1 MRNNRIP
8 PKHLTMADAP
18 GIVKKEGAGTEGHP
32 LSSASSPSELVEALD
47 AAIGAVAG
55 MFAVAALTP
64 NVSARTRL
72 DDHYETLIAN
82 VEVFREAVPKA

>member
-1 MRNNRIP
+1 MRNTRVP
-8 PKHLTMADAP
+8 LRHLTSEDRP
-18 GIVKKEGAGTEGHP
+18 GP
-32 LSSASSPSELVEALD
+32 LDKGDGSERTSVNSASSPSELVEALD

-82 VEVFREAVPKA
+82 VEVFRENVPKA